1 VHAATGHLRLPRS
14 TTSPPSSLA
23 GYSSIENDGG
33 IVLAIPDTINEDSPA
48 FKHAAAAC
56 QFNG

>member
-48 FKHAAAAC
+48 FK
-56 QFNG
+56 